1 MLGKLKPLPKALL
14 VAVVIAAIGYGVSVV
29 LPKSKPTEVKYEA
42 PQTSVKKID
51 AAPEPEPVVIP
62 EVEQARN
69 AGLDKLLNSGT
80 K

>member
-1 MLGKLKPLPKALL
+1 MSKLKPLPKALL
-14 VAVVIAAIGYGVSVV
+14 VAVVIAVIGYGVSVV
-29 LPKSKPTEVKYEA
+29 LPKSKPTEIKYEA

-51 AAPEPEPVVIP
+51 AEPVPVVIP
-62 EVEQARN
+62 EVEPARN

>member
-1 MLGKLKPLPKALL
+1 MSKLKLLPKALL

-51 AAPEPEPVVIP
+51 AAPEPVVIP